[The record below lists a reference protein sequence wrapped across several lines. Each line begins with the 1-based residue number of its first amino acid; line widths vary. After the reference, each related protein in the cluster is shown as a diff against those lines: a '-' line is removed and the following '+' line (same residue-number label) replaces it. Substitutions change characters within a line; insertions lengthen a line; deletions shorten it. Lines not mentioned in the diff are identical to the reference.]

1 MFEVRM
7 RSDATA
13 TADVISRSGGFARL
27 RSALRASVVR
37 IAVSALLGG
46 LPAAVAEGAT
56 DAAVNEHVVRLK
68 QILMDSQSPDG
79 SWEYGGKDQNLGLT
93 ALAILA
99 LKYAGV
105 PNDHAVVNKGVGY
118 ILNNKSRYVYAEGLI
133 PCALELVNHKA
144 CRNRIRH
151 SFRYLMEV
159 QNAGGNWGYVGGR
172 NYYDNSNSQ
181 FAVLGLAAAK
191 RCGFPDTRADL
202 LRFRKV
208 QAQAIRHWKN
218 AQTETGGWAYR
229 AGKNAKAN
237 LAMTCAGIAS
247 LHLLDVHLEQPGE
260 KCGEY
265 KYDRNMQ
272 KALACLADVL
282 STSGVRSKGYS
293 LYALE
298 RVGVFLDLR
307 TIGEHDWYRE
317 GASAILARPARQAS
331 RSGLVE
337 IAFQLLFLVKGNAP
351 VAIAKWRWSGDWNN
365 DHGDARAWVAWSG
378 GELGKRF
385 DWWECRLDAPGSP
398 AATASLVF
406 VNGHGRFQASDA
418 ELDFLRRFL
427 LCKGTVVAEACCGR
441 KEFLESFKKVMCE
454 KLFPGQ
460 LARFTP
466 IRADHRVCSVVHDLK
481 PAEVGALE
489 FSVACRKPRMLLLSR
504 DISCALNDEKGKSK
518 PRRASSGKSPAA
530 TRELDRA
537 RKVATNLLA
546 WALTTRKP
554 GGKLTRKSIEAE
566 TDEFLT
572 ADQLARESGKR
583 GRKSRFAMGRLVH
596 RGDWH
601 VDEKFFPALR
611 AALADQKAVP
621 CFERELPI
629 VPTSED
635 LFHVPFVF
643 MTGHEDPALKPTEYL
658 HLRTYLQNGG
668 FVFVSACCG
677 SKHFDLG
684 ARDLIGRILPNDKL
698 ERIPPDDPLW
708 KSPFDC
714 RGKPEGTSA
723 FRKRFGEAWAPLHG
737 VRREGRWVLV
747 YSPVDLCCDLQ
758 GDLADYA
765 PAYRAASSVKLI
777 GNIINCAL
785 SP

>member
-1 MFEVRM
+1 
-7 RSDATA
+7 
-13 TADVISRSGGFARL
+13 
-27 RSALRASVVR
+27 VVR

-46 LPAAVAEGAT
+46 LPAAAAEGVT
-56 DAAVNEHVVRLK
+56 DAAVNAHVRQLK
-68 QILMDSQSPDG
+68 QILIDSQSPDG
-79 SWEYGGKDQNLGLT
+79 SWQYGGKDQNLGLT

-105 PNDHAVVNKGVGY
+105 PNDHAVVTKGVGY
-118 ILNNKSRYVYAEGLI
+118 ILNNQSRYVYAEGLI

-144 CRNRIRH
+144 CRNRIRY

-191 RCGFPDTRADL
+191 RCGFPDTRADV

-218 AQTETGGWAYR
+218 SQTESGGWAYR

-282 STSGVRSKGYS
+282 STTGVRSRGYS

-317 GASAILARPARQAS
+317 GASAILARPVRQAS

-337 IAFQLLFLVKGNAP
+337 VAFQLLFLVKGNAP

-365 DHGDARAWVAWSG
+365 DHGDVRAWVKWSG

-385 DWWECRLDAPGSP
+385 DWWECDLDAPQSP
-398 AATASLVF
+398 AAKASLVF
-406 VNGHGRFQASDA
+406 VNGHGRFRASDA

-427 LCKGTVVAEACCGR
+427 LHKGTVVAEACCGR
-441 KEFLESFKKVMCE
+441 KEFLESFKEVMCK

-460 LARFTP
+460 PARFKP
-466 IRADHRVCSVVHDLK
+466 IPPEHPVCSIVHDLR
-481 PAEVGALE
+481 PADIGAFE
-489 FSVACRKPRMLLLSR
+489 FRFACRKPKMLLLSR
-504 DISCALNDEKGKSK
+504 DISCALNGEKCSSK
-518 PRRASSGKSPAA
+518 
-530 TRELDRA
+530 ELERA

-546 WALTTRKP
+546 WALLTRKP
-554 GGKLTRKSIEAE
+554 GGKLTRRTIEAE
-566 TDEFLT
+566 ADEVLT

-596 RGDWH
+596 RGDWNA
-601 VDEKFFPALR
+601 DENFFPALR

-621 CFERELPI
+621 VFERELPI

-643 MTGHEDPALKPTEYL
+643 MNGHDDPALKPSEYL

-668 FVFVSACCG
+668 FVFVSSCC
-677 SKHFDLG
+677 SSEAFDRG
-684 ARDLIGRILPNDKL
+684 VRRLIRLVLPNDKL
-698 ERIPPDDPLW
+698 ERIPPGDPLW

-714 RGKPEGTSA
+714 ARTPAEGTKA
-723 FRKRFGEAWAPLHG
+723 YTKRFGESWSPLYG
-737 VRREGRWVLV
+737 IRREGRWILV
-747 YSPVDLCCDLQ
+747 YTPIDVCCSME
-758 GDLADYA
+758 GDLTDEIA
-765 PAYRAASSVKLI
+765 AYRKSSSVKLI